1 MPASDRAA
9 APKDLPQ
16 LPREDASGFLLE
28 FEANVPEGTAES
40 AVRGGERGSG
50 RLAAYDVTSEMRSQ
64 VGAW

>member
-40 AVRGGERGSG
+40 EIRDGERGSG
-50 RLAAYDVTSEMRSQ
+50 QLPGYEVTSGVRSQ